1 MGVGRGNPLRGVYG
15 RGRHILQG
23 SAPDLVAEP
32 ALLPQAPLRT
42 TQSGGSIALDG
53 LVTPQRNAP
62 PRAGRASRWRVA
74 PADAALAGGIA
85 ALSLISFMERASLL
99 FETADGP
106 VHYAAPD
113 LLGAVQVL
121 AGCVAL
127 AWRRSFSGLVLAVCV
142 VSAIGRYAEH
152 YPVMPL
158 PYAVLVAVYT
168 VAQRWTL
175 RRSLVAAGV
184 VAAGLGASAM
194 VLLSPSLDDEP
205 MTEVVAVATAWAL
218 GRGVQMRQVR
228 AGLLEERARLLE
240 DSARQLAHEQRTVAE
255 LSAARERARIAREL
269 HDIVANNVSVIVAQA
284 GAARRAASGADG
296 RAVSTLRTIET
307 LGRETLRDMRRL
319 VGVLHT
325 TAGEESV
332 ARRLP
337 RLHDLSALAATV
349 TAAGTPV
356 DLTVTGTPRELPTV
370 VELNAYRIVQE
381 SLTNAMKHA
390 PRSRVE
396 VTVDYQ
402 SALLRLRIR
411 DFGQHAPDPGSP
423 GSGLVGMRQRVV
435 LLGGTLEAGP
445 LSGGGFCVDARVPL
459 TAGDSGGDAT

>member
-1 MGVGRGNPLRGVYG
+1 
-15 RGRHILQG
+15 
-23 SAPDLVAEP
+23 
-32 ALLPQAPLRT
+32 
-42 TQSGGSIALDG
+42 
-53 LVTPQRNAP
+53 
-62 PRAGRASRWRVA
+62 VA

-85 ALSLISFMERASLL
+85 VLSLISFMERASLL

-127 AWRRSFSGLVLAVCV
+127 AWRRSFSGIVLAVCV

-284 GAARRAASGADG
+284 GAARRAASSADDE
-296 RAVSTLRTIET
+296 RAASTLRTIET

-337 RLHDLSALAATV
+337 RLHDLSALAATM

-356 DLTVTGTPRELPTV
+356 ALAVRGTPRELPTV

-390 PRSRVE
+390 PRARVE

-411 DFGQHAPDPGSP
+411 DFGQQPPDPGSP
-423 GSGLVGMRQRVV
+423 GSGLIGMRQRVA

-459 TAGDSGGDAT
+459 PAGDSGGGAA